1 MALIERAC
9 SMMGTP
15 APVSNLA
22 SQLVDYDARINA
34 LVGDDEDLGTY
45 VSRLE
50 DMVDEM
56 GTDDDD
62 DPNDGSVPRIDDSD
76 PERLAAEVE
85 QFLRDRTA
93 EG

>member
-1 MALIERAC
+1 MSE
-9 SMMGTP
+9 
-15 APVSNLA
+15 
-22 SQLVDYDARINA
+22 YDARVTA
-34 LVGDDEDLGTY
+34 LVGDDDDLVTY

-56 GTDDDD
+56 GDDDD
-62 DPNDGSVPRIDDSD
+62 LENGSAAQIDDSD

-93 EG
+93 ES